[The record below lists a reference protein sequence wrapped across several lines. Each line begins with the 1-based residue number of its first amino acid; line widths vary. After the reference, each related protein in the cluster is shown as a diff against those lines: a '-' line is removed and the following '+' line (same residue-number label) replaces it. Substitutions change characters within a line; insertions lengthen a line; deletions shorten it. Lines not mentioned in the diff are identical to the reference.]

1 MAKFYG
7 DMLLKYYFLLNK
19 NLLKRLRLFESE
31 FSGLLW
37 QKSLVQYFQFILG
50 GFLRVWFIWHFML
63 ESWPFLIISKL
74 LFQKR
79 IHRLVDNLW
88 IHFWK
93 ENKYKH
99 F

>member
-19 NLLKRLRLFESE
+19 NLLKLLRLFESE

-50 GFLRVWFIWHFML
+50 GFLSLTYLTFYAG
-63 ESWPFLIISKL
+63 KL
-74 LFQKR
+74 T
-79 IHRLVDNLW
+79 VSYNL
-88 IHFWK
+88 
-93 ENKYKH
+93 
-99 F
+99 